1 MLTLPFSGMQVAGM
15 LSQPDAVGQDPAAAD
30 AASMDAE
37 DDDILG
43 GVLYVSGEESK
54 EQVGLW

>member
-1 MLTLPFSGMQVAGM
+1 M
-15 LSQPDAVGQDPAAAD
+15 LSQPDAIGQDSAAAD
-30 AASMDAE
+30 APTADAA

-54 EQVGLW
+54 EQVRLW